1 MLSMP
6 KILIQLFRRNDMDQF
21 KLEDYKEKMK
31 KTIENLVNNF
41 TGIRSGRAST
51 TLVDSIIV
59 DAYGQNMKI
68 KDLASVS
75 VPEARTIKINV
86 WDVNLINSIE
96 KSIVNSSLSLS
107 PITEGQVI
115 RINLPELTAERR
127 IELAKNVRRLSEEAK
142 VSIRNIRQDGMN
154 FIKKLSTQSIP
165 EDEVKMHQDDLQK
178 LTDTYIEN
186 IIEKS
191 KNKENE
197 ILQI

>member
-1 MLSMP
+1 M
-6 KILIQLFRRNDMDQF
+6 NQF
-21 KLEDYKEKMK
+21 KLEEYKEKMK

-51 TLVDSIIV
+51 SLVDSIIV

-107 PITEGQVI
+107 PMTEGQVI

-127 IELAKNVRRLSEEAK
+127 IELAKNVKRLSEEAK

>member
-1 MLSMP
+1 MD
-6 KILIQLFRRNDMDQF
+6 KFILD
-21 KLEDYKEKMK
+21 DYKKRMEGA
-31 KTIENLVNNF
+31 IDNLVKNF
-41 TGIRSGRAST
+41 SGIRSGRAST
-51 TLVDSIIV
+51 ALVDSIIV

-68 KDLASVS
+68 KDLATVS

-86 WDVNLINSIE
+86 WDINLLNSVE

-107 PITEGQVI
+107 PMTEGQVI

-127 IELAKNVRRLSEEAK
+127 VELAKNVKRLAEESK

-154 FIKKLSTQSIP
+154 FIKKLSNENIP
-165 EDEVKMHQDDLQK
+165 EDEIKTLQEDLQK
-178 LTDTYIEN
+178 LTDSYIEN
-186 IIEKS
+186 ITEKS